1 MADNSVMNAT
11 VNAENA
17 AMRNII
23 HAALI
28 YFAAVFSLAFVL
40 GALRVT
46 LIAPKVGA
54 IAAVALE
61 LPVVLT
67 ASWRASAY
75 ATRCCHIAPRE
86 VARLQ
91 MGALAFVVLMGVEM
105 MMSVFVFNQ
114 PVQGDFLTGMLTPHG
129 ILGLAGQMAFGFI
142 PWIQCT
148 QHAKTRSK

>member
-11 VNAENA
+11 RNAENA

-54 IAAVALE
+54 MAAVALE

-67 ASWRASAY
+67 ASWRASA
-75 ATRCCHIAPRE
+75 
-86 VARLQ
+86 
-91 MGALAFVVLMGVEM
+91 
-105 MMSVFVFNQ
+105 
-114 PVQGDFLTGMLTPHG
+114 
-129 ILGLAGQMAFGFI
+129 
-142 PWIQCT
+142 
-148 QHAKTRSK
+148 